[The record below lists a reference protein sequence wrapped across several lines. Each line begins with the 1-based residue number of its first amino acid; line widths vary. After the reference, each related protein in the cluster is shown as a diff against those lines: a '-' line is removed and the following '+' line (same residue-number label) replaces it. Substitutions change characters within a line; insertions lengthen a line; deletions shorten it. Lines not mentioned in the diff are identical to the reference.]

1 MRRVSPAPQH
11 CDSCN
16 TPYPSVPVWGWEVRQ
31 RVDGE
36 TYSRHP
42 NVSHYRLCPECAG
55 RKTAHSRV
63 QLSYDR
69 RALTRSQGCPL
80 AYAMPKAEVLT
91 ARRDG
96 HLLRRSRRQ
105 SGLIIR
111 IRQVRLL
118 SPLPSAGQ
126 VVDLAAPPR
135 SPDLVGRLFFA
146 SLEPSAPTAGSQSA
160 ASAPRVAAR
169 GTNAVPGRQ
178 GAPRVP
184 FWGVA

>member
-31 RVDGE
+31 RVSGD

-42 NVSHYRLCPECAG
+42 NVSHYRLCPECAERSTPG
-55 RKTAHSRV
+55 SPVKGSSHASSTWSAGLTAKGK
-63 QLSYDR
+63 R
-69 RALTRSQGCPL
+69 RSN
-80 AYAMPKAEVLT
+80 VVT

-105 SGLIIR
+105 SGLITR

-146 SLEPSAPTAGSQSA
+146 TLEPSAPTAGSQSA
-160 ASAPRVAAR
+160 ASAPRVAGSNSRYQRRPRAAR
-169 GTNAVPGRQ
+169 RAPGSLL
-178 GAPRVP
+178 
-184 FWGVA
+184 GVA